1 MVAGVNGHRKRQMSY
16 TENQQTLFPFPL
28 FIDARGSRLTYN
40 QNTGT
45 SQLYN
50 YKYLQ
55 QATYELGSAPSWPT
69 GVERLVTHK
78 RSRGHPEL
86 LTTTYASKTL
96 SNFTYNLRNT
106 RKTLSMIQAIITSHN
121 LLQVYAISRTT
132 WAQESPLPS
141 AWNRGTPSP

>member
-1 MVAGVNGHRKRQMSY
+1 MSC
-16 TENQQTLFPFPL
+16 TENQQTLFLFPL

-55 QATYELGSAPSWPT
+55 QATYELGSAPLLAN
-69 GVERLVTHK
+69 G
-78 RSRGHPEL
+78 RGAPRNPQTIKGTPRAPYHNL
-86 LTTTYASKTL
+86 RKQTL

-132 WAQESPLPS
+132 WALESPPPVRLE
-141 AWNRGTPSP
+141 

>member
-1 MVAGVNGHRKRQMSY
+1 MDLAVFRIITGIVYVNGHRKRQMSY
-16 TENQQTLFPFPL
+16 TENQQTLFLFPL

-86 LTTTYASKTL
+86 LTTTYASKHLAT
-96 SNFTYNLRNT
+96 SP
-106 RKTLSMIQAIITSHN
+106 II
-121 LLQVYAISRTT
+121 YAILEKHF
-132 WAQESPLPS
+132 A
-141 AWNRGTPSP
+141 